1 MTILIPNSAKV
12 SMPNS
17 DGVIIEMITGPDVF
31 QPLKETTPALEV
43 FFQQYRDMG
52 TPADFKV
59 ADFGS
64 GTGQLGILVKR
75 TYPQTE
81 VSLYENDADAEKY
94 ILANAELHDVD
105 VSVNMVDVATIDAP
119 AYFDAVISSPP
130 FLPEILKKINWS
142 GNHSS
147 DPETAIFGGYRG
159 LEVVTAFINKSAEVL
174 KPGGYIVQTH
184 SHPQTADV
192 VSLLEA
198 AGFSNIETF
207 RLNDPSELDLEEAAF
222 TLAFKN

>member
-1 MTILIPNSAKV
+1 MTISIPNSTKV
-12 SMPNS
+12 SKPNS
-17 DGVIIEMITGPDVF
+17 DNVIIEMITGPDVY
-31 QPLKETTPALEV
+31 QPLQETAPALEV
-43 FFQQYRDMG
+43 FFKQYRDMG
-52 TPADFKV
+52 TPENFKV

-81 VSLYENDADAEKY
+81 VSLYENDANAEKY
-94 ILANAELHDVD
+94 ILANAELHNVD

-130 FLPEILKKINWS
+130 FLPEILKRINWH
-142 GNHSS
+142 GNNS
-147 DPETAIFGGYRG
+147 DAPETAIFGGLKG
-159 LEVVTAFINKSAEVL
+159 LEVIDVFILKAAQVL
-174 KPGGYIVQTH
+174 KTGGYIVQLH

-192 VSLLEA
+192 VSLLEN
-198 AGFSNIETF
+198 AGFSNMETF
-207 RLNDPSELDLEEAAF
+207 RLNSPEELDLEEAVF

>member
-1 MTILIPNSAKV
+1 MTILIPNSIKV

-17 DGVIIEMITGPDVF
+17 DGVIIEMITGADVF

-43 FFQQYRDMG
+43 FFKQYRDMG
-52 TPADFKV
+52 TPDNFKV

-81 VSLYENDADAEKY
+81 VSLYENDVDAEKY
-94 ILANAELHDVD
+94 IRANAELHAVD
-105 VSVNMVDVATIDAP
+105 VSVNMMDVADITAT
-119 AYFDAVISSPP
+119 AEFDAVISSPP

-142 GNHSS
+142 GNHNS

-159 LEVVTAFINKSAEVL
+159 LDVTKVFIAKAAEVL

-184 SHPQTADV
+184 SHPQTEDV
-192 VSLLEA
+192 VALLGD

-207 RLNDPSELDLEEAAF
+207 RLNDPSELDLEEASF